1 MPNDHATARVLT
13 DGPLELHGRVL
24 LNGEAVGEEAW
35 LCRCGA
41 SANKPW
47 CDGSHTTAGRSLTG
61 DPPRRE
67 GVALP
72 DAPAAGLDLSPQPNG
87 PVKATGPL
95 VVLNDAGEVTDRTMQ
110 VFLCRCGQSAKQPYC
125 DGTHRRSG
133 FVAP

>member
-1 MPNDHATARVLT
+1 MSADHATARVLRN
-13 DGPLELHGRVL
+13 GPLELRGRVL

-47 CDGSHTTAGRSLTG
+47 CDGSHSQSGCTLTG
-61 DPPRRE
+61 DPPRRD

-72 DAPAAGLDLSPQPNG
+72 DAAAALDLSPQPNG
-87 PVKATGPL
+87 PVKASGPL
-95 VVLNDAGEVTDRTMQ
+95 VILNDAGEVTDRAMQ
-110 VFLCRCGQSAKQPYC
+110 VFLCRCGKSAKQPYC

>member
-1 MPNDHATARVLT
+1 MSTDHATARVLK
-13 DGPLELHGRVL
+13 DGPLELRGRML
-24 LNGEAVGEEAW
+24 LAGEAIGEEAW

-47 CDGSHTTAGRSLTG
+47 CDGSHTTSGCSLTG
-61 DPPRRE
+61 DPPRRD

-72 DAPAAGLDLSPQPNG
+72 EACAPLDLS

-95 VVLNDAGEVTDRTMQ
+95 VMLNDAGEVTDRTMQ
-110 VFLCRCGQSAKQPYC
+110 VFLCRCGKSAKQPYC